1 MSQDLNF
8 SFTLFGVWIKKFF
21 LFECFLSY
29 LRRGHSQS
37 FLNAS
42 QLHSILTLLWASVVV
57 QNNNVPKMLL
67 LLLLSCVSCVRR
79 CATSETAAHQ
89 ASPSLGFS
97 RQEHWSGLPFPPPM
111 HGSEKWKWSRSV
123 VSDSS
128 NPMDCSPPGSSVY
141 GIFQARVLE
150 WGAIA
155 FSERKHSHQEIK
167 TTVAK

>member
-67 LLLLSCVSCVRR
+67 LLSRVSCVRL
-79 CATSETAAHQ
+79 CATSY
-89 ASPSLGFS
+89 ASMCLLVRHGSLFTRVWVSQGQIFSFLHLLSVPGMPPQCRACRRYRVTLCWKHLFINPNGYFLHKSLVGNQNLSFS
-97 RQEHWSGLPFPPPM
+97 RENKKNGRP
-111 HGSEKWKWSRSV
+111 
-123 VSDSS
+123 
-128 NPMDCSPPGSSVY
+128 Y
-141 GIFQARVLE
+141 
-150 WGAIA
+150 
-155 FSERKHSHQEIK
+155 
-167 TTVAK
+167 